1 VQLRFFVL
9 DEADRMV
16 EAGHFEELSEI
27 LDMLPRGDE
36 PGAAKRQVFLFTAT
50 LHASGVDGVGR
61 ERRTLDILQKRV
73 PFRGAPTIID
83 LSDSVGVEDQQG
95 VGGGDEQQDRA
106 VASGPAGL
114 QECEILCES
123 SKKDEYLYYFLC
135 RYPGRTIV
143 FVNAISSIR
152 RLISLLGVLKLPVL
166 GLHSNMQQRARLK
179 TVDRFMASDDVVLVA
194 TDVAARGI
202 DVKDVK
208 YVIHYQIAKSTDTY
222 VHRRGRTARA
232 GKEGM
237 SLALVGEAEVQ
248 LMRRTL
254 RELGYDAARQLAT
267 FPVDHSYI
275 PPLRK
280 RLTLAKQI
288 DEVAK
293 KSKKEAAESEWLKQ
307 AANDLEVD
315 LDDDE
320 NADIAREGKQ
330 RRLKLN
336 GLQRTLDALLNVP
349 LLPRGFSTRHLA
361 MDSHL
366 AGRILASAAASSNKH
381 PLRKGN
387 CMTVESGDGALTA
400 LGTSKRQRDA
410 EGVGA
415 ASEVLS
421 STRGHNRAAKAKKKK
436 TASKPAG
443 GGGSMVAGVFI
454 PG

>member
-1 VQLRFFVL
+1 MERTAKGVIERSKYEDKYGVEVKQ
-9 DEADRMV
+9 DEVTGETSVRDREKDEV
-16 EAGHFEELSEI
+16 ELEAE
-27 LDMLPRGDE
+27 
-36 PGAAKRQVFLFTAT
+36 
-50 LHASGVDGVGR
+50 
-61 ERRTLDILQKRV
+61 QKRV
-73 PFRGAPTIID
+73 ERLAKKGIVVRTKEEKRQ
-83 LSDSVGVEDQQG
+83 LRRLKEKEKRMKKKRRLRKKLMTEDGEWQ
-95 VGGGDEQQDRA
+95 EDRA

-267 FPVDHSYI
+267 FPVGPI
-275 PPLRK
+275 
-280 RLTLAKQI
+280 
-288 DEVAK
+288 
-293 KSKKEAAESEWLKQ
+293 
-307 AANDLEVD
+307 
-315 LDDDE
+315 
-320 NADIAREGKQ
+320 
-330 RRLKLN
+330 
-336 GLQRTLDALLNVP
+336 
-349 LLPRGFSTRHLA
+349 
-361 MDSHL
+361 
-366 AGRILASAAASSNKH
+366 
-381 PLRKGN
+381 
-387 CMTVESGDGALTA
+387 
-400 LGTSKRQRDA
+400 
-410 EGVGA
+410 
-415 ASEVLS
+415 
-421 STRGHNRAAKAKKKK
+421 
-436 TASKPAG
+436 
-443 GGGSMVAGVFI
+443 
-454 PG
+454 